1 MKQQKESNQDYDTM
15 LNEFKKMAQSLVSL
29 NEQAYQVY
37 LPLVDVIIQSKSKDE
52 KEIGHLLD
60 RILDI
65 ACMEKGLILYKKL
78 CRYYWDINPNATA
91 YYINAYREMWDSET
105 LDEEKN

>member
-1 MKQQKESNQDYDTM
+1 MKHQKESNQDYDTM
-15 LNEFKKMAQSLVSL
+15 LDEFKKMAQSLVSL

-37 LPLVDVIIQSKSKDE
+37 LTLVDAIIHSKSKDE

-78 CRYYWDINPNATA
+78 CRYYWDINPNVTT
-91 YYINAYREMWDSET
+91 YYINAYRETWDSET
-105 LDEEKN
+105 LDE

>member
-1 MKQQKESNQDYDTM
+1 
-15 LNEFKKMAQSLVSL
+15 MAQSLVLL

-37 LPLVDVIIQSKSKDE
+37 LPLVDSIIHTNSKE
-52 KEIGHLLD
+52 ETEIGHLLD

-65 ACMEKGLILYKKL
+65 ACSEKGLILYKKL

>member
-1 MKQQKESNQDYDTM
+1 MSESNQQYETT
-15 LNEFKKMAQSLVSL
+15 LIEFKKIAQSIISL

-37 LPLVDVIIQSKSKDE
+37 LPLVDAIIQTKNKDE
-52 KEIGHLLD
+52 KEIEHLLD

-65 ACMEKGLILYKKL
+65 ACSEKGLLLYKKL

-91 YYINAYREMWDSET
+91 FYINAYREMWDEES
-105 LDEEKN
+105 LDKEKK

>member
-1 MKQQKESNQDYDTM
+1 MNQNESKQDFDITLS
-15 LNEFKKMAQSLVSL
+15 EFKKMAQSLVLL

-37 LPLVDVIIQSKSKDE
+37 LSLVDSIIHTKSKDE
-52 KEIGHLLD
+52 TEIGHLLD

-65 ACMEKGLILYKKL
+65 ACTEKGLILYKKL

>member
-15 LNEFKKMAQSLVSL
+15 LDEFKKMAQSLVLL

-37 LPLVDVIIQSKSKDE
+37 LPLVDAIIQSKSKDE

-91 YYINAYREMWDSET
+91 YYINAYRETWDSET

>member
-1 MKQQKESNQDYDTM
+1 MRQQKSNQDYDTT
-15 LNEFKKMAQSLVSL
+15 LNGFKKMAQSLVLL
-29 NEQAYQVY
+29 NEQAYHTY
-37 LPLVDVIIQSKSKDE
+37 LPLVDAIIQSKSKDE
-52 KEIGHLLD
+52 NEIGHLLD

-65 ACMEKGLILYKKL
+65 ACMDKGLLLYKKL

-91 YYINAYREMWDSET
+91 YYINAYRETWDSET